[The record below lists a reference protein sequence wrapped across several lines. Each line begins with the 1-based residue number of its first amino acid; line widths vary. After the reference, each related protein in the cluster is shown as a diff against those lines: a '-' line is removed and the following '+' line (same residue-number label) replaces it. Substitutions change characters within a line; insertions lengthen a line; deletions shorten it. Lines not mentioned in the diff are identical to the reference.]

1 MPGLGT
7 HLLSRPRARGRPA
20 SRAHLAV
27 GQDSRG
33 LRSTYVVC
41 APWMYLCRPQL
52 LSPLLL
58 PSISM
63 TTRRHANA
71 LNTPPPVP
79 PNRPEAPL
87 LTPASSAL
95 IRWMQIWSWFP
106 MRPTRADDVHAGLLA
121 AAPLSSVETTL
132 YGLQNVF
139 HFCQNPGF
147 LLLSSRVCATNRC
160 SVGRGQT
167 CPWSPFPEMS
177 FVLPRAF

>member
-7 HLLSRPRARGRPA
+7 HLSSRPRARGRPA

-41 APWMYLCRPQL
+41 APWMHLCRPQL

-71 LNTPPPVP
+71 LNTAPPPRAPKQIGSSPAHPSVLCTDQMDADLVLVP
-79 PNRPEAPL
+79 DEAD
-87 LTPASSAL
+87 S
-95 IRWMQIWSWFP
+95 
-106 MRPTRADDVHAGLLA
+106 
-121 AAPLSSVETTL
+121 
-132 YGLQNVF
+132 
-139 HFCQNPGF
+139 
-147 LLLSSRVCATNRC
+147 
-160 SVGRGQT
+160 GR
-167 CPWSPFPEMS
+167 
-177 FVLPRAF
+177 